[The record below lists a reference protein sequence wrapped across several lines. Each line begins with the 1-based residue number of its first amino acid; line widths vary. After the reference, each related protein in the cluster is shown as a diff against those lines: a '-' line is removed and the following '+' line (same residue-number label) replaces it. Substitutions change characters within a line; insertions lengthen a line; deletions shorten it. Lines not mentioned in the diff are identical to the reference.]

1 MEPAKK
7 VKVRA
12 RAFVTDTSTGKSV
25 TLKRCKKP
33 WKSMLNRE
41 IKETITLYFEI
52 QAVHKSSNSHF
63 PEIFMPDKSV
73 K

>member
-7 VKVRA
+7 VKVRE
-12 RAFVTDTSTGKSV
+12 RAFVTDTWRGKSA

-33 WKSMLNRE
+33 SKSMLNRG

-52 QAVHKSSNSHF
+52 
-63 PEIFMPDKSV
+63 
-73 K
+73 